1 MLRRYLALLLVGC
14 LLPLLSW
21 AAPLAPAEPVSYH
34 VRIRYQIF
42 AFRTERIR
50 QFREMMDAFKKAGFE
65 RDADEEV
72 DADEVE
78 NQKSTRMRGVVSP
91 KGLERLLQQRHVRSV
106 LAYPKDAKLPE
117 KGKRVR
123 VEMRL
128 ASGFIPDVQR
138 KLHLQTGKVLAGIG
152 FVEGVGYDHRGFS
165 RLVGSVPVEALEQLL
180 ADPRKFKGAGEESAP
195 FRSIGGIRLTVA
207 RPDWVIPTP
216 KPAVPEVKDRKI
228 APDLRARLGDAGLT
242 RLEVILGWTPSDD
255 DSSWKRF
262 LSLPGVTIEGRLGP
276 LVTVAGAPKDIVANL
291 AALDEVA
298 HVRLPRPA
306 RVPEDAAKGVAS
318 TWKPLE
324 ASGVARLH
332 AMGRRG
338 KGTRMAIVGDDFSG
352 WEKLKGR
359 DTGVISPEPTLL
371 DLTAE
376 RNKSMLPDAQKGGE
390 SAATRCALLL
400 QRAAPEAEL
409 TLIRID
415 PAAPYMLQEVARA
428 INGQAVVT
436 LCLGQRLQDISGDRG
451 RLDERAAALTEE
463 RRGVFRQVVDTE
475 EWKQRREAYQKRQDA
490 YDLDAKAFEG
500 RQTRYF
506 ALLRDLR
513 KLKGIRVVASTLVW
527 TEGYPVDGSS
537 ALSRYFDDRPF
548 RGALW
553 FQAAGD
559 TNGQAWTGLF
569 RDADDNGY
577 MEFAP
582 PNTRLPAGSW
592 TPELN
597 FLGWQA
603 PGSDLVNVSLPAN
616 ARIRVSLQ
624 WREPHDALP
633 LRTGEDPYREPLT
646 KMNLIVVAQPDPNG
660 KTRPSDDLE
669 VVAQSGTF
677 PTRLDQT
684 RNAATYEH
692 VVELKVPK
700 AGRYAV
706 MVEGKLPESVQA
718 KGENRLPGQ
727 RKFGEIRPR
736 LFVHTLEGTG
746 RAVWTAFASTQAS
759 LGMPADARAV
769 ITVAAADEKDR
780 VRQASAAGAPHG
792 MALRAK
798 PDLLAYD
805 DGGGTAQAASFAAG
819 LVASAWPTTGTV
831 FGVLEGLR
839 VRPGAVLRVPA
850 ARGK

>member
-1 MLRRYLALLLVGC
+1 MFRRYLALLLVGP

-21 AAPLAPAEPVSYH
+21 AAPVAPKEPDSYH

-42 AFRTERIR
+42 AFRTERVL
-50 QFREMMDAFKKAGFE
+50 QFREMTKAFEQAGFV
-65 RDADEEV
+65 RDADDEPE
-72 DADEVE
+72 ADEVE
-78 NQKSTRMRGVVSP
+78 NQNATRMRGVVP
-91 KGLERLLQQRHVRSV
+91 AKGLDRLVRQRHVRSV
-106 LAYPKDAKLPE
+106 LAYPKGTTLPE
-117 KGKRVR
+117 KGAPVR
-123 VEMRL
+123 VELRL
-128 ASGFIPDVQR
+128 ASGYVLDIQR
-138 KLHLQTGKVLAGIG
+138 KLHAQSAKALAGVG
-152 FVEGVGYDHRGFS
+152 FREAFGYDHRGYT
-165 RLVGSVPVEALEQLL
+165 RLVGGVPADALELLL
-180 ADPRKFKGAGEESAP
+180 ADPRKIKGAKNVPAP
-195 FRSIGGIRLTVA
+195 FSAIGRIPLIVA
-207 RPDWVIPTP
+207 RPDWP
-216 KPAVPEVKDRKI
+216 VPVTRLPVSEVKDRKI
-228 APDLRARLGDAGLT
+228 ALDLQARLGDAAAT
-242 RLEVILGWTPSDD
+242 RLEVILGWTPADD
-255 DSSWKRF
+255 DSSWRRTV
-262 LSLPGVTIEGRLGP
+262 SLPGVTIEGRLGP
-276 LVTVAGAPKDIVANL
+276 IVTVFGVPKDIAAKL

-306 RVPEDAAKGVAS
+306 RVPEGAAKGSAS

-338 KGTRMAIVGDDFSG
+338 KGTRLAIIGDDFSG
-352 WEKLKGR
+352 WEKLKAR
-359 DTGVISPEPTLL
+359 DTAITSPEPTLL

-376 RNKSMLPDAQKGGE
+376 RNRTMLPDAQKGGE

-428 INGQAVVT
+428 INGQPVRT
-436 LCLGQRLQDISGDRG
+436 LTLDQRLQDISSDRVN
-451 RLDERAAALTEE
+451 LDERAAALTAE
-463 RRGVFRQVVDTE
+463 RREVFRQVVDSD
-475 EWKQRREAYQKRQDA
+475 EWKRGRDEYQKRQEA

-506 ALLRDLR
+506 ALLLAMQ

-537 ALSRYFDDRPF
+537 ALSRYFDDRTF
-548 RGALW
+548 RCALW

-569 RDADDNGY
+569 RDEDGNGF
-577 MEFAP
+577 MEFAAQE
-582 PNTRLPAGSW
+582 TRLAAGAW

-603 PGSDLVNVSLPAN
+603 PGSDLANLTLPAN

-624 WREPHDALP
+624 WREPHDSLP
-633 LRTGEDPYREPLT
+633 LRVGEDPYREPLA
-646 KMNLIVVAQPDPNG
+646 KMNLIVVAQPDADG

-677 PTRLDQT
+677 PTRLDQM

-692 VVELKVPK
+692 VVELKVPR

-706 MVEGKLPESVQA
+706 MVEGKLPESVYA

-736 LFVHTLEGTG
+736 LFVNTLEGTG
-746 RAVWTAFASTQAS
+746 RAVWTGFVSAQAS
-759 LGMPADARAV
+759 LGMPADASAV

-780 VRQASAAGAPHG
+780 IRPASAAGAPLG
-792 MALRAK
+792 MALRSK

-805 DGGGTAQAASFAAG
+805 EGNGTAEAASFAAG
-819 LVASAWPTTGTV
+819 FVGSAWPTTGTV
-831 FGVLEGLR
+831 IGVLEGLR